1 MKKTTIILS
10 ALMVMLCSS
19 GVAYAEAGEG
29 KPLEVEKTEVSIQKQ
44 NNNEKAY
51 NFTGKID
58 NEKNNIINYNN
69 INPIFAYSLFEYEHD
84 FNGE

>member
-51 NFTGKID
+51 NFTRKID
-58 NEKNNIINYNN
+58 NEKNNSKGTSWEMNHKM
-69 INPIFAYSLFEYEHD
+69 AHERSEER
-84 FNGE
+84 